1 MSLTYGNIYTAEKIE
16 NRKEMIDEIYR
27 TFDLG
32 NDDME
37 EAASSA
43 GVAFP
48 DEVANYYFLATC
60 VQAGRDFQ
68 EEVGDDPSFDSYDT
82 IREFAIDCVPSSTY
96 AVWRLW
102 LDFGRETDAYEN
114 LGNDVT
120 IQNLESVAETQLYE
134 YASRIIYSIA
144 GL

>member
-1 MSLTYGNIYTAEKIE
+1 MSLTYGTIYTAEKIE

-27 TFDLG
+27 NFDVG
-32 NDDME
+32 NDDMQ

-43 GVAFP
+43 EVGYP
-48 DEVANYYFLATC
+48 NEVANYYFLATC
-60 VQAGRDFQ
+60 VQAGRNFE
-68 EEVGDDPSFDSYDT
+68 EEVRNDPSFDSYDT
-82 IREFAIDCVPSSTY
+82 IREFAIDCVPPSTY

-144 GL
+144 G